1 MKASLSVAALLS
13 ATILLSGCAPSMS
26 NRNYSLNEAY
36 QPMNVQYGTV
46 DAVRSVLIQGVQ
58 TGVGPMAG
66 AVIGGAAGN
75 AVGGGNGQIITTV
88 AGALLGGLAG
98 AAAEEGASR
107 QEGQQ
112 ITIHMDDGRLI
123 AVVQSGKVAFTPGE
137 RVQVLTA
144 ADGTTRV
151 EAAPVASR

>member
-1 MKASLSVAALLS
+1 MRFPLKTATLFLATVLL
-13 ATILLSGCAPSMS
+13 AGCAPRIS
-26 NRNYSLNEAY
+26 NRSYTLNEAY

-46 DAVRSVLIQGVQ
+46 DSVRSVLIQGPQ
-58 TGVGPMAG
+58 TGVGPVAG

-75 AVGGGNGQIITTV
+75 AVGGGTGQVMTTV

-123 AVVQSGKVAFTPGE
+123 AVVQAGKIAFSPGE

-144 ADGTTRV
+144 SDGTTRV
-151 EAAPVASR
+151 EPAPMGSR

>member
-1 MKASLSVAALLS
+1 MKASLSAAALLS
-13 ATILLSGCAPSMS
+13 ATILLSGCAPRMS
-26 NRNYSLNEAY
+26 NRDYSLNEAY

-46 DAVRSVLIQGVQ
+46 DGVRSVLIQGPQ

-75 AVGGGNGQIITTV
+75 AMGGGTGQIITTV

-123 AVVQSGKVAFTPGE
+123 AVVQSGKVAFAPGE

-151 EAAPVASR
+151 EAAPTASR

>member
-1 MKASLSVAALLS
+1 MKASLSAAALLS
-13 ATILLSGCAPSMS
+13 ATILLSGCASSMS

-46 DAVRSVLIQGVQ
+46 DSVRSVLIQGAQ

-98 AAAEEGASR
+98 AAAEAGASR

-112 ITIHMDDGRLI
+112 ITIRMDDGRLI
-123 AVVQSGKVAFTPGE
+123 AVVQSGKVAFTSGE

-144 ADGTTRV
+144 PDGTTRV
-151 EAAPVASR
+151 EAAPVAPR